1 MEEEK
6 GVGVLKL
13 EETSRTYFFPNGSK
27 LTIDNAIECRINKI
41 NTHQLIT
48 EQGEIY
54 IVPYKWL
61 SMKYIPI
68 VKDKKSKDEI
78 SKK

>member
-1 MEEEK
+1 MKGNKSVDME
-6 GVGVLKL
+6 LK
-13 EETSRTYFFPNGSK
+13 EISRTYFFPNGN
-27 LTIDNAIECRINKI
+27 TITVVDAVKCLMNKI

-48 EQGEIY
+48 KQGEVY

-61 SMKYIPI
+61 AMKYKPT
-68 VKDKKSKDEI
+68 VKDIKSKNEI

>member
-1 MEEEK
+1 MNDKKNTGMLE
-6 GVGVLKL
+6 LK
-13 EETSRTYFFPNGSK
+13 ETSRTYFFPDGNK
-27 LTIDNAIECRINKI
+27 LIVDDAIKCLINKI

-48 EQGEIY
+48 KQGEVY

-61 SMKYIPI
+61 AMKYIPI
-68 VKDKKSKDEI
+68 VKDKKSKNEI